1 MTDYILDVDTQFLAN
16 IERANKAL
24 KNSVEAANEL
34 TERFTRMVSSSG
46 NYTQGVQNLLSVLS
60 KLKGLRLDET
70 TGTLKWDGEIRNT
83 ADAIELLGRRTEGVK
98 ARWRELTELIG
109 PTKGNVRHRMRI
121 VDEQQLTNVAA
132 LQKAIASI
140 NTTLNNK
147 RAKPLSAE
155 LQAQLV
161 EQRAIYQALLKE
173 VQRTDTQRVQ
183 SEIDA
188 NNKIIAD
195 ANRRSQAVIEAKRK
209 EVNEA
214 IQLAKSAKTS
224 EELIRA
230 NKTLRTAKVGLES
243 PQTTQEMIMLQRLN
257 AALDTV
263 YKKYEALTEVKTK
276 TPKIKTNEAKEA
288 RDLAA
293 SAKSA
298 DELNRAYIALSKA
311 KANINPDTKKGQI
324 ELQRLERALESV
336 QKRMDILNNSTPTG
350 ALVFAGSAK
359 SLEELNQAK
368 TYLQNAMQGVVDPTV
383 MRSLNDAFDQVLQ
396 KIKEIRSTSAAGDTE
411 RTRKN
416 ADEQYKYAMALARS
430 AKSSSELSA
439 ALSEVRRAQLLFN
452 SSTGDGMTRISA
464 LRREENKLNDAIA
477 RQRGELT
484 ATQKK
489 NIENAISF
497 AKQAQGATQLT
508 LAYGML
514 KSAARGIN
522 PNTDE
527 GRKAFRQLASEIDA
541 VKQKLKEASNNSQ
554 EIKQKVSS
562 IGPAIK
568 TAFSLGMITRFVSNL
583 VKVHGEF
590 EKINVS
596 LKVLVSSSARAEV
609 LWDRITKLALKSPFT
624 VTQLATATKQ
634 MAAYRI
640 EADKLYSSTKML
652 ADISAGL
659 GVEISRLILAYGQVK
674 AANFLRGT
682 ELRQFSEAG
691 IDMLG
696 QLAAYYSELEKKTVT
711 AAEVFERIS
720 KRMVLFEDVDA
731 VLRRVT
737 SRGGAFYEMQ
747 ETQSR
752 TLAGQLSNLKD
763 QIQLMLH
770 DIGTSTHGIIV
781 TVIKMTRWL
790 IEHWRGWL
798 PLLAGIAS
806 GFLTIKAAGIALAVL
821 KPVFASITAVIKLTT
836 AATRSLSLAFR
847 LLQATP
853 LGWIGTLAAA
863 LVTLGVTIGGYIG
876 IVSDAADAS
885 DDFAD
890 GASEVGKILKEE
902 SDEIG
907 RLGKSIIGITEYI
920 NDLREEQEKLNETDD
935 SYVTNSNLIDEAISR
950 RSVLVAELATKNAE
964 LAGNIGA
971 VIDKEIELRELLFGE
986 KVRKAELSEV
996 ANTMDIPEEVFK
1008 RYDDKMR
1015 AFLGNYRRLVN
1026 SNWTKKFT
1034 QAYDDGGVGG
1044 LEETLRN
1051 YIGDFE
1057 ETKAL
1062 ELEVKRRAA
1071 DLSSLRDG
1079 DSRRI
1084 VESRIN
1090 ELNSRIDSLDA
1101 QNEKLYNAAKDVIAA
1116 RMEFDEYI
1124 ASAGKKYMEQ
1134 QGWKEGMSFSPDEK
1148 EQIVRDF
1155 EEIIS
1160 AADKTFEEV
1169 AILRRGLSDFF
1180 GFKWLTPEPVLLPW
1194 QDRYNDYIE
1203 AGKEAVN
1210 AGAEEM
1216 ASMDNAFKKITNSQT
1231 SADSIVERLDEKIKY
1246 DKEVIKA
1253 WNSYTEEE
1261 KLEGG
1266 KLRYSEADFQES
1278 VAELPIAEYLRK
1290 FFPAEEKKTTKRES
1304 PITDIISGIKE
1315 VHNAYKELDK
1325 TTNKVTATQGAWEK
1339 YGNMLKEAL
1348 GKAGISID
1356 QFKAKVGDLTSEE
1369 SVIAAFDEL
1378 LSTTVDKD
1386 DRVAL
1391 EKARGEFKWEL
1402 FVELDNKSF
1411 NDAQAKVQE
1420 LMEGYEIGVELDKL
1434 HVPKDF
1440 AQNFFD
1446 VEISDLPELR
1456 LKVMAEYEGLNI
1468 GTEEQK
1474 KIDETLRKIDEM
1486 EAKAQQDR
1494 LKKYIE
1500 YTRDAMSERAEIML
1514 KSFYEFQEIEEAFQ
1528 LTNTMALN
1536 KGLIDENIKRGL
1548 DSAGKS
1554 IADLLELSDAEIM
1567 DDWFITEDQLALLR
1581 EFNAEL
1587 QRQRDLAKEGANQ
1600 KTKTELDKEAWEQ
1613 FQTTDTFQMLMSD
1626 LENMSEAAI
1635 GKMIEQLEKYK
1646 EQWKD
1651 MPVSDIKQLVDTIEK
1666 LKDAQ
1671 AAFKTPRELKRVLE
1685 GYLTEGVNIQ
1695 DEETGTT
1702 TATYKFDSVTDAQ
1715 NQLVDS
1721 ELRIQALEEE
1731 LALVEQIEALRAQG
1745 ASDAEILN
1753 QLKSQGLHSEEAIS
1767 NAIGKSSKEL
1777 KTNIKEENNRKTAA
1791 SKVVGVTED
1800 IQASYKEQAERIKA
1814 VQDLTNSLFD
1824 GWDAINSLFEDDS
1837 MSAALASMSGSIL
1850 DSVLNCLALQANL
1863 KASTVEANTFGAAMN
1878 AAMGVIGWIVMGIQA
1893 ITAILKFAFDQHDK
1907 NLQEQIDAQQEKVDK
1922 LQVAYEA
1929 LEKQIEKA
1937 YTAANLGDLTR
1948 KTEENLRKQI
1958 DATEKMIALEE
1969 DKKKTDEDAI
1979 KSWENN
1985 IRDMRESIESLHEDA
2000 FSTLTDGILD
2010 DVLDTTRGFVDAWH
2024 DAYEETGDGMKGL
2037 EENFTEMLRNMLR
2050 QQASMQLISPFID
2063 KYKEWLSQYVNEVDP
2078 TLTSEEAR
2086 AWAERVKDTFPE
2098 LNELLKG
2105 FFEGTQGLL
2114 ETEGGLSGLEKGIQG
2129 MTEDQAEVLAAY
2141 WNSCRFTLTN
2151 IDNTLTKLANATLG
2165 ADDTANPIVNAIKQ
2179 QTEIVRTIKD
2189 MLSGVI
2195 GEGGGIHTGSYL
2207 KVYMP

>member
-1 MTDYILDVDTQFLAN
+1 MADYIIDVDTQFLAN
-16 IERANKAL
+16 MERANKAL
-24 KNSVEAANEL
+24 KNSVESANEL

-83 ADAIELLGRRTEGVK
+83 ADAIELLGQRTERAK

-109 PTKGNVRHRMRI
+109 PTKGNARHRIRI

-161 EQRAIYQALLKE
+161 EQRAIYQDLLKE
-173 VQRTDTQRVQ
+173 VKRTDAQRVK

-188 NNKIIAD
+188 NNRVIAD

-230 NKTLRTAKVGLES
+230 DKAIRTAKVGIES

-257 AALDTV
+257 LALDKV
-263 YKKYEALTEVKTK
+263 YEKYKAITEVKTE
-276 TPKIKTNEAKEA
+276 TPKTKTNEAKEA

-336 QKRMDILNNSTPTG
+336 QKRMDVLNNSTPTG
-350 ALVFAGSAK
+350 ALSFAGSAK

-396 KIKEIRSTSAAGDTE
+396 KIKEIRSTSATGDTE
-411 RTRKN
+411 RTRRD

-464 LRREENKLNDAIA
+464 LRREEDKLNNAIA

-489 NIENAISF
+489 NVENAISF

-522 PNTDE
+522 PNTEE
-527 GRKAFRQLASEIDA
+527 GRKAFRQLASEIDI

-554 EIKQKVSS
+554 EIKQKISS

-696 QLAAYYSELEKKTVT
+696 QLAAYYSELENKTVT

-821 KPVFASITAVIKLTT
+821 KPVFASITAVIKLTV

-853 LGWIGTLAAA
+853 LGWIGTLATA
-863 LVTLGVTIGGYIG
+863 LVTLGVTIGGYTG
-876 IVSDAADAS
+876 IMSDAADAS

-907 RLGKSIIGITEYI
+907 RLGESIIGITEYI

-986 KVRKAELSEV
+986 KVRKAQLSEV

-1008 RYDDKMR
+1008 KYDDKMD
-1015 AFLGNYRRLVN
+1015 AFLRNYERLAG
-1026 SNWTKKFT
+1026 SNWTAIFT
-1034 QAYDDGGVGG
+1034 AAGKDSPRA
-1044 LEETLRN
+1044 LEEALSKYIESFETALQLESQLRSERLLSGRPGVDN
-1051 YIGDFE
+1051 SARI
-1057 ETKAL
+1057 KQL
-1062 ELEVKRRAA
+1062 EA
-1071 DLSSLRDG
+1071 DL
-1079 DSRRI
+1079 
-1084 VESRIN
+1084 ESYTAKN
-1090 ELNSRIDSLDA
+1090 E
-1101 QNEKLYNAAKDVIAA
+1101 ELYNAAKNVIAA
-1116 RMEFDEYI
+1116 RQEIYNYI
-1124 ASAGKKYMEQ
+1124 AAAGEKYKEQ
-1134 QGWKEGMSFSPDEK
+1134 QGWGARLGFSEDEK

-1169 AILRRGLSDFF
+1169 AILRRGLSNFF
-1180 GFKWLTPEPVLLPW
+1180 RFKWLTPEPVLLPW
-1194 QDRYNDYIE
+1194 QDRYNAYIE

-1231 SADSIVERLDEKIKY
+1231 SADSIVERLDERIKY
-1246 DKEVIKA
+1246 YKEVVKA

-1266 KLRYSEADFQES
+1266 KLRYSEADFNEA

-1290 FFPAEEKKTTKRES
+1290 FYPAEEKKTTERES

-1315 VHNAYKELDK
+1315 VHKAYKELEK
-1325 TTNKVTATQGAWEK
+1325 TTDKATATQGAWEK
-1339 YGNMLKEAL
+1339 YGDMLKEAL
-1348 GKAGISID
+1348 GRAGISID
-1356 QFKAKVGDLTSEE
+1356 QFKEKVGDLTSKG

-1378 LSTTVDKD
+1378 LSTTVSKE
-1386 DRVAL
+1386 DRINL

-1411 NDAQAKVQE
+1411 NDAQTKVQE

-1567 DDWFITEDQLALLR
+1567 DDWFITEDQITLLR

-1587 QRQRDLAKEGANQ
+1587 QRQRDLAKEGASQ

-1635 GKMIEQLEKYK
+1635 GKMIEQLEEYK

-1685 GYLTEGVNIQ
+1685 GYLTEGVNVL
-1695 DEETGTT
+1695 DEETGIT

-1753 QLKSQGLHSEEAIS
+1753 QLKSQWLHSEEAIS
-1767 NAIGKSSKEL
+1767 NALGKSSKEL
-1777 KTNIKEENNRKTAA
+1777 KDNIKEENNRKTAA

-1800 IQASYKEQAERIKA
+1800 IQASYKEQAERIKKIQA
-1814 VQDLTNSLFD
+1814 LTNSLFE
-1824 GWDAINSLFEDDS
+1824 GWEAINSLFEDDS
-1837 MSAALASMSGSIL
+1837 ISSFLLDMSSSIL
-1850 DSVLNCLALQANL
+1850 DGVLNMIMLQGETFA
-1863 KASTVEANTFGAAMN
+1863 ATVAAEGLGAAIN
-1878 AAMGVIGWIVMGIQA
+1878 AAMGPIGWIILAVQVLTKA
-1893 ITAILKFAFDQHDK
+1893 LKFAFEQHDK
-1907 NLQEQIDAQQEKVDK
+1907 NLQEQIDTQQEKVEE
-1922 LQVAYEA
+1922 LQVAYEE

-1948 KTEENLRKQI
+1948 KTEENLQKQI

-1979 KSWENN
+1979 KGWESN
-1985 IRDMRESIESLHEDA
+1985 IRDMRESIEALHEEA

-2078 TLTSEEAR
+2078 TLTAEEAR
-2086 AWAERVKDTFPE
+2086 NWAEQVRGTFPE

-2105 FFEGTQGLL
+2105 FFEGTQDLL

-2195 GEGGGIHTGSYL
+2195 GEGGGIHAGSYL